1 MLLVLWVKEITVVLP
16 KFGNFIVL
24 AQSLN
29 SVYVT
34 LQDTTI
40 LRSSAYKR

>member
-1 MLLVLWVKEITVVLP
+1 MLLVLWVKEMTVVLP
-16 KFGNFIVL
+16 KFGNIIVL
-24 AQSLN
+24 VQSLN

-40 LRSSAYKR
+40 FRPSAYKR